1 MPVFKSSAEMEKYR
15 QKILAERKKNPP
27 YITVCSGTGCHAVN
41 SQDVS
46 RAFAD
51 ELKKSGLEGKVR
63 LRVTGCQGFCEKG
76 PIVSVQPA
84 DVCYLSVKAA
94 DVPEIVQS
102 TVIGKK
108 IIERLLYKGADGKLI
123 QHEADI
129 PFYRYQTRT
138 VFGNNRL
145 IDPGSLDDYLALGG
159 YGALSK
165 ALFKMT
171 PEQVIAEVKKSN
183 LRGRG
188 GAGFPAGQKWETT
201 RNAPGD
207 IKYVIVNADEGDPG
221 AFMDGSLLEGNPHCI
236 LEGLT
241 IGAYAIGAH
250 QGYIY
255 VRQEYPLAVASI
267 TAAIKTAQESGF
279 LGKNILGSGFDFD
292 VNVQKGAGAFVSGES
307 SALMT
312 AIEGRVGE
320 PRTKYIRTAESGIW
334 EKPSN
339 LNNVETW
346 ANVPLI
352 INQGGEWFTCDR
364 HGEAAKAPRFFLLWA
379 K

>member
-1 MPVFKSSAEMEKYR
+1 MPVFKSSAELEKYR
-15 QKILAERKKNPP
+15 QKIIAESKKNPP
-27 YITVCSGTGCHAVN
+27 CVTVCSGTGCHAVN

-51 ELKKSGLEGKVR
+51 ELKKNGLDGKVR

-84 DVCYLSVKAA
+84 DVCYLSVKPA
-94 DVPEIVQS
+94 DVPDIVQS
-102 TVIGKK
+102 TVIGNKV
-108 IIERLLYKGADGKLI
+108 IERLLYKDTDGKLI

-129 PFYRYQTRT
+129 PFYKYQTRT

-159 YGALSK
+159 YGALAK

-171 PEQVIAEVKKSN
+171 PEQVVAEVKKSN

-221 AFMDGSLLEGNPHCI
+221 AFKDGSLLEGNPHCI

-267 TAAIKTAQESGF
+267 TAAIKNGTGIRFPGQKYPR
-279 LGKNILGSGFDFD
+279 LGLRLRS
-292 VNVQKGAGAFVSGES
+292 QS
-307 SALMT
+307 T
-312 AIEGRVGE
+312 EGRRRFRLRRVLGADDRYRRPRRRAAHEIYPYLGE
-320 PRTKYIRTAESGIW
+320 RHLGAAEQP
-334 EKPSN
+334 E
-339 LNNVETW
+339 
-346 ANVPLI
+346 
-352 INQGGEWFTCDR
+352 
-364 HGEAAKAPRFFLLWA
+364 
-379 K
+379 